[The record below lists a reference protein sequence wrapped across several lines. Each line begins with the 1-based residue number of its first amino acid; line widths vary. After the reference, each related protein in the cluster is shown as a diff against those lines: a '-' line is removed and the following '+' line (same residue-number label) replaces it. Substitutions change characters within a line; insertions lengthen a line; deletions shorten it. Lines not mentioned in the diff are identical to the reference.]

1 MNKHPAARRHSARI
15 ASRVPAPA
23 PGPAAAAAAPRAVP
37 RGPPLTPS
45 EQFAAE
51 GGAQLLT
58 AMAASHL
65 PEVLRTIDGGAFAA
79 EAPVRSVQLGV
90 QELVCTHQRLVHL
103 KWSPSGDEILKTWNV
118 PWRRVKGVELQ
129 RDRHRVLMLLFSTRE
144 LPADSGEPADALHPP
159 SRQVECGNA
168 AATRLVYDAIQTGRA
183 LHGEREAM
191 LQLAA
196 SSGP

>member
-1 MNKHPAARRHSARI
+1 
-15 ASRVPAPA
+15 
-23 PGPAAAAAAPRAVP
+23 VP
-37 RGPPLTPS
+37 RGACGPPLTPS

-129 RDRHRVLMLLFSTRE
+129 RDRRRVPTPSLLLTHSPTSPFGDGLRHRVLMLLFSTRE
-144 LPADSGEPADALHPP
+144 LPADSGEPADAWHPP
-159 SRQVECGNA
+159 SRQVDRQRAERWSA
-168 AATRLVYDAIQTGRA
+168 PRPRVDKRLLARRRA
-183 LHGEREAM
+183 GHIEVR
-191 LQLAA
+191 LARTHTHPLA
-196 SSGP
+196 